1 MRASLI
7 PLFIYYPLKLPCT
20 AYSLQVLQTL
30 RQNVCSAFLPLK
42 GLFWTGVGGVQVVN
56 LAAKAQDL
64 RRQRQRLVW
73 AGAHPRHVQPRLF
86 LEVSHVSRSGNGA
99 PILV

>member
-64 RRQRQRLVW
+64 SRHWLVW
-73 AGAHPRHVQPRLF
+73 AGGSSTPRPAAV
-86 LEVSHVSRSGNGA
+86 VSGGFSCIS
-99 PILV
+99 